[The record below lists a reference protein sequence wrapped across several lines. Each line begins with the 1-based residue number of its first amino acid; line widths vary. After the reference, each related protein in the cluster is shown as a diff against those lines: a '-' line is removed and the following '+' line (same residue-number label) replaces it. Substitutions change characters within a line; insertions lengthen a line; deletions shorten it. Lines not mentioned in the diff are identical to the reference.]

1 MNGIGRPS
9 ESDCVELAV
18 RDLIESAGTLQSS
31 TLRSFCMAYQVS
43 RNGQMY
49 GPYTV
54 EDLQRYV
61 ASGNVLLT
69 DMAKSDMI
77 PDWVSVAQIL
87 GTAIAPASPV
97 YAPPVVYSQ
106 AANGLYPDPPNL
118 NWVLELLLGFF
129 TCGLF
134 VVVWNLVIAAWGSR
148 VQPASKALMFY
159 IIATVLVL
167 LSFGGSWGLMIAM
180 SHHQQPHQNFVG
192 GFLSIASWVARLVA
206 RFTLRDTLE
215 QHFNGPEPLGLHLNP
230 VMTFFFGGIYF
241 QYKLNEINQLKQN
254 LHSQNV
260 VR

>member
-1 MNGIGRPS
+1 M
-9 ESDCVELAV
+9 
-18 RDLIESAGTLQSS
+18 T
-31 TLRSFCMAYQVS
+31 YQVS
-43 RNGQMY
+43 RNGQTY

-69 DMAKSDMI
+69 DMAKSDTM

-87 GTAIAPASPV
+87 GPAAPAAPV
-97 YAPPVVYSQ
+97 YAAPVAYSQ
-106 AANGLYPDPPNL
+106 SGGIYPDPPNL

-134 VVVWNLVIAAWGSR
+134 VVAWNLVIAAWANR
-148 VQPASKALMFY
+148 VQPASKALLFY
-159 IIATVLVL
+159 IIATVLVVL
-167 LSFGGSWGLMIAM
+167 NFGGSWGSVIAM

-192 GFLSIASWVARLVA
+192 GFIGVAAWVLRLIA

-215 QHFNGPEPLGLHLNP
+215 QHFNGPEPLGLRLNA

-254 LHSQNV
+254 LRYQNA